1 MQKLAAFLKRFHSGP
16 AADAYEY
23 LGCHMHEDGEGYVF
37 RVWAP
42 HAQAVC
48 VVGDFNFC
56 NTEDLPMRKIS
67 DGVWE
72 AVSVYAKAGQAY
84 KYCVTG
90 PDGRMVYK
98 TDPYGNRC
106 CALPDTSSI
115 IDPLDGFEWHDALYR
130 TRAARQSAIK
140 RPVNI
145 YEVHAGSWKRHE
157 DVSYLNYEEL
167 AAELVPYVKDMGY
180 THIELLPIM
189 EYPYDPSWG
198 YQITCYFAPTHRY
211 GTPKQFMQFVD
222 ACHKAGLGVIL
233 DWVPAHF
240 PKDENGLFEFDGTC
254 CYELSDPMMN
264 EHPDWTTRIY
274 DYGKPEVQSFLIS
287 NVCYWLRY
295 FHVDGIRVDAVASML
310 YLDYNR
316 RQFKPNKFGGRENLE
331 AM

>member
-48 VVGDFNFC
+48 VVGDFNFW

-106 CALPDTSSI
+106 CALPDTSSM

-157 DVSYLNYEEL
+157 DGSYLNYEEL
-167 AAELVPYVKDMGY
+167 AAELVPYV
-180 THIELLPIM
+180 
-189 EYPYDPSWG
+189 
-198 YQITCYFAPTHRY
+198 
-211 GTPKQFMQFVD
+211 
-222 ACHKAGLGVIL
+222 
-233 DWVPAHF
+233 
-240 PKDENGLFEFDGTC
+240 
-254 CYELSDPMMN
+254 
-264 EHPDWTTRIY
+264 
-274 DYGKPEVQSFLIS
+274 
-287 NVCYWLRY
+287 
-295 FHVDGIRVDAVASML
+295 
-310 YLDYNR
+310 
-316 RQFKPNKFGGRENLE
+316 
-331 AM
+331 

>member
-16 AADAYEY
+16 AADACEF
-23 LGCHMHEDGEGYVF
+23 LGCHAREDGEGFVF

-42 HAQAVC
+42 HAQSIS
-48 VVGDFNFC
+48 VVGDFNFW

-67 DGVWE
+67 EGVWE

-90 PDGRMVYK
+90 PDGRTVYK

-106 CALPDTSSI
+106 CALPDTSSM
-115 IDPLDGFEWHDALYR
+115 IDPPDGFTWHDALYR
-130 TRAARQSAIK
+130 ARSAKQSAIK

-157 DVSYLNYEEL
+157 DGSYLNYEEL

-211 GTPKQFMQFVD
+211 GTPKQLMQFVD
-222 ACHKAGLGVIL
+222 TCHKACAL
-233 DWVPAHF
+233 
-240 PKDENGLFEFDGTC
+240 
-254 CYELSDPMMN
+254 
-264 EHPDWTTRIY
+264 
-274 DYGKPEVQSFLIS
+274 PE
-287 NVCYWLRY
+287 
-295 FHVDGIRVDAVASML
+295 
-310 YLDYNR
+310 
-316 RQFKPNKFGGRENLE
+316 GRKRPV
-331 AM
+331 